1 MKTITQ
7 EMERL
12 FAVVLF
18 SELETEK
25 AVLRVYGER
34 SRETVDAYEQSV
46 KKLKDLYEQLNEIE
60 FFGEYAMWF
69 SAIEKIYRGNE

>member
-18 SELETEK
+18 SEWETEK
-25 AVLRVYGER
+25 AALRAYGET
-34 SRETVDAYEQSV
+34 SRETVDAYKQSV
-46 KKLKDLYEQLNEIE
+46 KKLKYLYEQLNEIE
-60 FFGEYAMWF
+60 LFGEYAMWL